1 MTPSGSFRSCVGDVL
16 AELEV
21 RDVGLDLDRD
31 AVGQAA
37 HGDRAVDEA
46 EHAALGDAGGLAG
59 RDERDLDVDRLVE
72 LHLDEV
78 DVLERRA

>member
-1 MTPSGSFRSCVGDVL
+1 ML

-21 RDVGLDLDRD
+21 RDVGLELDRD

-37 HGDRAVDEA
+37 HRHRAVDDA
-46 EHAALGDAGGLAG
+46 KDAALGDADGLAR